1 MYTTTVR
8 YTDYNGNEQ
17 AETLQFNLSETELLE
32 LNIEEDGGLLD
43 RFQAILEAVGDPTKA
58 KTEEER
64 REMERKLVESGAQK
78 KLIPV
83 FKELLLRSYGVKSE
97 DGKSFVKSEKLSEE
111 FSQTAAFSALF
122 MELLGD
128 EKKMMAFVN
137 GIAPQ
142 KTNIALASTS
152 SNVAAMPITK

>member
-8 YTDYNGNEQ
+8 YTDYNENEQ
-17 AETLQFNLSETELLE
+17 TETLHFNLSEAELLE
-32 LNIEEDGGLLD
+32 LNLEEDGGLLD
-43 RFQAILEAVGDPTKA
+43 RFNGILEAVGDPTKA

-64 REMERKLVESGAQK
+64 REMEQKLVNSGMQK
-78 KLIPV
+78 KLIPI

-97 DGKSFVKSEKLSEE
+97 DGKSFAKSKALSEE

-128 EKKMMAFVN
+128 EKKMLAFVN
-137 GIAPQ
+137 GIVPQ
-142 KTNIALASTS
+142 KANAALASTS
-152 SNVAAMPITK
+152 SNIAAMPFAK